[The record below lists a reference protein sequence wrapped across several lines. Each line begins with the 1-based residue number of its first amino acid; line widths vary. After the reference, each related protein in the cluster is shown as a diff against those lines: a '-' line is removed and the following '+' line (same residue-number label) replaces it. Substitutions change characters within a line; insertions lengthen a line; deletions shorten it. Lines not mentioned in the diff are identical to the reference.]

1 MKNILK
7 PLYLLSI
14 SISTIPMK
22 YLLSIIPTLL
32 ISFSAFCNDT
42 LTVFYRIRLDQ
53 DINSASRYQVTAG
66 LEKAAEAEAD
76 YVILDL
82 NTYGGEVSAA
92 DSIRSAILRY
102 DRPVIAY
109 VNMQAASAGAL
120 ISIACDSIYMK
131 TGSSIGAATVVNQT
145 GEVMPDKYQSF
156 MRGMMRSTAQAT
168 GRDPKI
174 AESMTDTANVL
185 SMTPSEAM
193 EVGYCEGICETEYEV
208 AQKVVPGKQF
218 IIKNME
224 EDMSLLDKLIRLLLN
239 PLLQSIFMMMIIGG
253 IFVEIRTPG
262 IGLPL
267 VTAIVGALL
276 YFAPGYLGHLVQ
288 SWEIVLFFV
297 GLVLICLELFVIPG
311 FGVCGISGII
321 AVVVSLAFAM
331 VDNIELFHWDGTLN
345 LKPLIQPLGL
355 VVISSTAA
363 VFGSV
368 WLVRRLYETRSFD
381 YIALRQEMKAEE
393 GFTGV
398 VSGLDSLVGETVTVF
413 TDLRPGGKVQTSDG
427 RVFEATLK
435 FGGFAEKGETLLVV
449 SAGQGRLYCE
459 KQ

>member
-1 MKNILK
+1 MKHIITFMSAL
-7 PLYLLSI
+7 LLSVC
-14 SISTIPMK
+14 
-22 YLLSIIPTLL
+22 
-32 ISFSAFCNDT
+32 AFCNDS

-53 DINSASRYQVTAG
+53 DIDPSSQRLVTTG
-66 LEKAAEAEAD
+66 LEKAREAHAD

-82 NTYGGEVSAA
+82 DTYGGAVNAA

-102 DRPVIAY
+102 EKPVVAF

-156 MRGMMRSTAQAT
+156 MRGMMRATAEAT

-185 SMTPSEAM
+185 SLTPTEAIA
-193 EVGYCEGICETEYEV
+193 VGFCEGICETEFEV
-208 AQKVVPGKQF
+208 AEKIVGGNEFV
-218 IIKNME
+218 IKNME
-224 EDMSLLDKLIRLLLN
+224 DDMTWLDKLIQLLLN

-276 YFAPGYLGHLVQ
+276 YFAPAYIGHLAQ
-288 SWEIVLFFV
+288 SWEILLFVV
-297 GLVLICLELFVIPG
+297 GLLLIAVEIFVLPG

-321 AVVVSLAFAM
+321 AVITALAFSM
-331 VDNIELFHWDGTLN
+331 VDNIEFFHWDGTLN
-345 LKPLIQPLGL
+345 LRPIIQPLGI
-355 VVISSTAA
+355 VVLSAA
-363 VFGSV
+363 ASIFGSV
-368 WLVRRLYETRSFD
+368 WIVRKLYDTRSFD
-381 YIALRQEMKAEE
+381 RIALRQEMKSEE

-398 VSGLDSLVGETVTVF
+398 VSGLEELVGQSVTVF
-413 TDLRPGGKVQTSDG
+413 TDMRPGGKVITSDG
-427 RVFEATLK
+427 RIHEATLK
-435 FGGFAEKGETLLVV
+435 FGGFVSKGETLRVV
-449 SAGQGRLYCE
+449 SAEQGRLYCE
-459 KQ
+459 KS